1 LMSDCLPINPWKKF
15 PFTTFVAMLSALLT
29 LMIDSFAMSYYKK
42 HGFFFSLIWVSGLAC
57 VYLD

>member
-15 PFTTFVAMLSALLT
+15 PFTTFVVMLSALLT

-42 HGFFFSLIWVSGLAC
+42 HGFFLF
-57 VYLD
+57 